1 MKKIFIVYC
10 HTLKIDNRK
19 YIGITS
25 IKPILRWRKK
35 GQGYKDNKYF
45 YRAIEKYGWDN
56 FEHEILFENLTIEQ
70 AKQKEKELIKLY
82 NTQDEKY
89 GFNLTAGGESGYNP
103 KESTREKMRQS
114 AKGNKSHLGFKNSQ
128 EMKDNMRKI
137 KNEYWANEENRKN
150 IKCYANHKLKK

>member
-45 YRAIEKYGWDN
+45 YDY
-56 FEHEILFENLTIEQ
+56 
-70 AKQKEKELIKLY
+70 IKGL
-82 NTQDEKY
+82 
-89 GFNLTAGGESGYNP
+89 L
-103 KESTREKMRQS
+103 
-114 AKGNKSHLGFKNSQ
+114 
-128 EMKDNMRKI
+128 
-137 KNEYWANEENRKN
+137 N
-150 IKCYANHKLKK
+150 I